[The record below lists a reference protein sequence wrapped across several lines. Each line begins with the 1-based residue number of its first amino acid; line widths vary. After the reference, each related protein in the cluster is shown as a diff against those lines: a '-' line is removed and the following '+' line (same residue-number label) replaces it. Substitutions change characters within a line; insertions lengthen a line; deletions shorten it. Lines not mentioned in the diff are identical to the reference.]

1 MTTVAG
7 LTRGITGAPGPT
19 SLGLPARRLLAWA
32 RRRKWPLIAAV
43 ASVVLGMVFTLEWI
57 PLHHS
62 GPWSQS
68 WYVPGDIWGV
78 FRASHYVGWGGYADI
93 YDPGQVNSFP
103 GILFLY
109 APVAMLSGALG
120 LTESF
125 PLTVPHP
132 TAWLVLG
139 PYSLIIGAVV
149 LFALD
154 SLADRLG
161 VSKGRRVVLCFAEA
175 AILWIVDVAW
185 GHPEDSLALALAVW
199 ALLGLWSGHTKR
211 AGWLFGFAI
220 LMQPLVLLALPLL
233 FFQTGARDRARTL
246 CRCAVPSA
254 LALFLPF
261 VADWQST
268 KRSVIEQ
275 PFLLRFAHITPWT
288 SWAPKVGTDAV
299 AGGPGRAV
307 TLIACVAI
315 GWWSMRRRPGLAEMV
330 WIVAVCLS
338 LRTVFDSALASYY
351 PWPPM
356 ALALVVAATRGR
368 ARFALTCV
376 CAMGVTVAA
385 SSHGPWLVWW
395 TEVVGGLVLTLALA
409 RPTPGVGSGTSA
421 ARPTPARDELEDR
434 LPTPSEELRDLVA
447 SS

>member
-7 LTRGITGAPGPT
+7 LTRGIMGAPRPT
-19 SLGLPARRLLAWA
+19 SLGMPARRLLAWA
-32 RRRKWPLIAAV
+32 RRRTWPLIAAAV
-43 ASVVLGMVFTLEWI
+43 SVVLGMVFTLVWI
-57 PLHHS
+57 PLNHS

-68 WYVPGDIWGV
+68 WFIPGDIWGV
-78 FRASHYVGWGGYADI
+78 FRSSHYVGWGGYANI
-93 YDPGQVNSFP
+93 YDPGQLNSFP

-120 LTESF
+120 MTESF

-139 PYSLIIGAVV
+139 PYALIIGAVV

-154 SLADRLG
+154 SLAERLG
-161 VSKGRRVVLCFAEA
+161 VTKGRRALLCFAEA
-175 AILWIVDVAW
+175 AILWIVDVNW

-199 ALLGLWSGHTKR
+199 ALLALWSGHTKR

-220 LMQPLVLLALPLL
+220 LMQPLVLLVLPLL
-233 FFQTGARDRARTL
+233 FFQTEHRDRLRTL
-246 CRCAVPSA
+246 YRCALPSA
-254 LALFLPF
+254 LALFLPV
-261 VADWQST
+261 VADWHAT
-268 KRSVIEQ
+268 KRSLFEQ
-275 PFLLRFAHITPWT
+275 PFLLRYAHITPWT

-307 TLIACVAI
+307 TLVACVGI
-315 GWWSMRRRPGLAEMV
+315 GWWSMRRRPGLAEIV
-330 WIVAVCLS
+330 WIAAVCLS
-338 LRTVFDSALASYY
+338 LRTAFDSALAAYY

-356 ALALVVAATRGR
+356 ALALAAAATRGR
-368 ARFALTCV
+368 ARFGLTCV

-385 SSHGPWLVWW
+385 SLHGPWLVWW
-395 TEVVGGLVLTLALA
+395 TEVVGGLVLTLVLA
-409 RPTPGVGSGTSA
+409 KPAPAAGPGDTA
-421 ARPTPARDELEDR
+421 AQPSPVWDELDDRLSTASDELE
-434 LPTPSEELRDLVA
+434 DLVA